1 MFRFSK
7 FFQVC
12 KRFFWLFCSWFSFF
26 LAFKLLTS
34 WCLVVGCVYGLILG
48 LGLVWSS
55 RHLHWSQTKQQ
66 VVRVVGFWSSLTF
79 VFFCLYFSVILWC
92 STLDKVFFFFC
103 FWIFDVFR
111 MSRSFFF
118 VFQKSWKTT
127 ALNYKI
133 SKSSSSTLAFSKSP
147 PKKNNE
153 QENLQYFCLF
163 VTAF

>member
-1 MFRFSK
+1 MFSFST
-7 FFQVC
+7 FVQLC
-12 KRFFWLFCSWFSFF
+12 KRFFGFFVVGFLFF

-34 WCLVVGCVYGLILG
+34 WGLVVGCVYGLILG
-48 LGLVWSS
+48 LEWVWSS

-92 STLDKVFFFFC
+92 STLDKVFSSFFWFSTFFEWVEVFFC
-103 FWIFDVFR
+103 FPEKLKNNRFKLQNFEIVIVNFA
-111 MSRSFFF
+111 FF
-118 VFQKSWKTT
+118 
-127 ALNYKI
+127 KI
-133 SKSSSSTLAFSKSP
+133 P
-147 PKKNNE
+147 PQNNE